1 MEQQRTD
8 PAGFPVVRDAS
19 GAFVIDAE
27 RIAARFGWSSAE
39 WLGMQRRGLV
49 TSRVERGEAEDHG
62 RWRLSV
68 HCGNRRWFAIVSE
81 DGAVIEEKLDFLPS
95 PPHRGRSLREG

>member
-49 TSRVERGEAEDHG
+49 TSRVDRK
-62 RWRLSV
+62 SV
-68 HCGNRRWFAIVSE
+68 V
-81 DGAVIEEKLDFLPS
+81 
-95 PPHRGRSLREG
+95 

>member
-1 MEQQRTD
+1 MEQERAD
-8 PAGFPVVRDAS
+8 PAGAPILRDAS
-19 GAFVIDAE
+19 GAFVIDAA
-27 RIAARFGWSSAE
+27 RIAVRFGWSEAE

-49 TSRVERGEAEDHG
+49 TSLVERGEGEDQG

-68 HCGNRRWFAIVSE
+68 HCGNRRWFAIIRD

-95 PPHRGRSLREG
+95 PPRRGG